1 MCGLFGILSLDE
13 TGVDLGRAQAA
24 LDLIS
29 HRGPDDEGWLLL
41 DPQAG
46 RHSHRAGR
54 DTLPGLGLPALMEA
68 SGMGY
73 SAALG
78 FRRLSIL
85 DLGEGG
91 HQPMASPDGRLWL
104 LFNGEIY
111 NHLELRAELEAMGH
125 AFRTRTDTEVILAAY
140 LEWGPEAVARFEG
153 MFAFCLVDLD
163 KRRLFFARDAFG
175 IKPLYFA
182 RIPGAILFAS
192 EIRSLLAYREV
203 DRRVHPQKLFE
214 YLRFSMVDGA
224 EDTLLEG
231 IKEFPAATWAIL
243 PFGEPS
249 LRLVRYWRLDP
260 TAASGLDLKTATEA
274 LHAQLEESVR
284 LHLQSDVPLGTCLS
298 GGLDST
304 AILMLMRRSLGSDHP
319 IETFSFLTE
328 DPVLSERRYVEL
340 AVRAA
345 GVNSHL
351 VSPTPRELAE
361 DMSALVRCQEF
372 PFGGSSVYAQF
383 RVFRLAR
390 EHGMTVMLDGQ
401 GADEMLAGYY
411 QFIGAKAT
419 SHFATLRILKA
430 LRLLKN
436 IPGNMRPHFYR
447 MFMFSMGRLVP
458 ASLRPLVRQ
467 LVGDPLFPRWLDQ
480 GWFHDHGVLGVERPC
495 GTGPNALKEE
505 MVLAI
510 HGSLQ
515 ELLRYEDRNSMWHS
529 IESRVPFCNRKLAE
543 LAVSLPPD
551 YFISAQGTTKFILKQ
566 SMRCTVP
573 EAILDREK
581 VGFGTPEGD
590 WLAAMGPFVRQTVRI
605 GMDMGLPFLSDLE
618 AEVHRA
624 IQAGNQP
631 TGHGWRILNLIH
643 WVKEF
648 DVKIS

>member
-13 TGVDLGRAQAA
+13 TVVDLGRAQAA
-24 LDLIS
+24 LDLIR

-41 DPQAG
+41 DPQTG

-54 DTLPGLGLPALMEA
+54 DTLPALGLPALMEA

-91 HQPMASPDGRLWL
+91 HQPMSSPDGRLWL

-140 LEWGPEAVARFEG
+140 REWGPEAVPRFEG

-163 KRRLFFARDAFG
+163 NRRLFFARDAFG

-192 EIRSLLAYREV
+192 EIRSLLAYRQV

-249 LRLVRYWRLDP
+249 LRMVRYWRLDSA
-260 TAASGLDLKTATEA
+260 AASGLDLRTATEA

-304 AILMLMRRSLGSDHP
+304 AILMLMKRSLGSGHP

-328 DPVLSERRYVEL
+328 DPVLSEKGYVEM

-351 VSPTPRELAE
+351 VSPTPQELAE
-361 DMSALVRCQEF
+361 DMDTLVRCQEF

-390 EHGMTVMLDGQ
+390 ERGMTVMLDGQ

-411 QFIGAKAT
+411 QFIGARVT
-419 SHFATLRILKA
+419 SHLATFRFLRA

-480 GWFHDHGVLGVERPC
+480 SWFHDHGVLGAERPC

-543 LAVSLPPD
+543 LALSFPQDFFVSP
-551 YFISAQGTTKFILKQ
+551 SGVTKFILKQ
-566 SMRCTVP
+566 SMQGIVP
-573 EAILDREK
+573 EMILNREK
-581 VGFGTPEGD
+581 VGFSTPEGD
-590 WLAAMGPFVRQTVRI
+590 WLSAIQPFVQQTVDL
-605 GMDMGLPFLSDLE
+605 GMEMKLPFLGDFV
-618 AEVHRA
+618 AELKKS
-624 IQAGNQP
+624 IQTGGRHTGN
-631 TGHGWRILNLIH
+631 GWRIINIIH
-643 WVKEF
+643 WFKQL
-648 DVKIS
+648 DVKLD